1 MLGMI
6 GLIGAIV
13 AFIVAVNKKV
23 NWFLALLGCLVFW
36 PAVLIYALCV
46 NKHIFK
52 NIVEARM
59 WIDAEYPEADARLKN
74 KVAMFMMREVY
85 SYEDLADLPKRFPG
99 LEVKVIK
106 AKDGVDSFNDI
117 PKMFAK

>member
-1 MLGMI
+1 MI
-6 GLIGAIV
+6 ALIGALV

-46 NKHIFK
+46 NKHMFK

-59 WIDAEYPEADARLKN
+59 WIDAEYPEADAKLKN

-85 SYEDLADLPKRFPG
+85 NNKDLADLPKRFPE
-99 LEVKVIK
+99 LEVKVVK
-106 AKDGVDSFNDI
+106 AEDVKDDFNDI

>member
-1 MLGMI
+1 MI
-6 GLIGAIV
+6 GVIGALV

-46 NKHIFK
+46 NKHMFK

-59 WIDAEYPEADARLKN
+59 WVDAEYPEADVKLKN

-85 SYEDLADLPKRFPG
+85 NHKDLIDLPKRFPE
-99 LEVKVIK
+99 LEVKAVK
-106 AKDGVDSFNDI
+106 MENAMDDFDDI

>member
-1 MLGMI
+1 MLSMI
-6 GLIGAIV
+6 ALIGALV

-46 NKHIFK
+46 NKHLFK
-52 NIVEARM
+52 SVVEARM

-85 SYEDLADLPKRFPG
+85 SHKDLADLPKRFPE
-99 LEVKVIK
+99 LEAKVIK
-106 AKDGVDSFNDI
+106 AKEMKDDYDDI